1 MPERLSRRI
10 EPERLSR
17 ERAVGLRVWARVAN
31 ATTIRHRS
39 VPSLDRVL
47 GYLRAPA
54 ARTVKTV
61 FTEWPALAG
70 PQVAAHAQPIA
81 LRDGELLVEVD
92 DPAWASQLRWLEPEL
107 RTRLEALPGAP
118 QIDRIRFRLRPV
130 ETR

>member
-1 MPERLSRRI
+1 MGSGRQRNDDPAPI
-10 EPERLSR
+10 G
-17 ERAVGLRVWARVAN
+17 AA
-31 ATTIRHRS
+31 
-39 VPSLDRVL
+39 LDRVL

-107 RTRLEALPGAP
+107 RTRLGALPGAP